1 MNTKPYYF
9 FLLTII
15 FLLSSCSD
23 EVNKEAKIEYTS
35 SVEKL
40 VEHTNE
46 FIPKVYSYDNGIHVA
61 VGFGIANSIMVEGEG
76 GNIIIDAADS
86 IYEAEKIYSYYENGN
101 IKFENASFKYLKD
114 ENQILNTINLDI
126 PGKKMTALVG
136 HSGAGK
142 TTILNLIP
150 RFYNINSGDIK
161 IDNQSIYNST
171 VYSLRNNIYE
181 KKLLYRK
188 IM

>member
-23 EVNKEAKIEYTS
+23 EVNKEAKIEYRS

-86 IYEAEKIYSYYENGN
+86 I
-101 IKFENASFKYLKD
+101 
-114 ENQILNTINLDI
+114 
-126 PGKKMTALVG
+126 
-136 HSGAGK
+136 
-142 TTILNLIP
+142 
-150 RFYNINSGDIK
+150 
-161 IDNQSIYNST
+161 
-171 VYSLRNNIYE
+171 
-181 KKLLYRK
+181 
-188 IM
+188 

>member
-86 IYEAEKIYSYYENGN
+86 IYEAEKIYSYFKEINPN
-101 IKFENASFKYLKD
+101 PIKAVIYTHNHGDHTFGAAYYY
-114 ENQILNTINLDI
+114 NLSNDK
-126 PGKKMTALVG
+126 P
-136 HSGAGK
+136 
-142 TTILNLIP
+142 
-150 RFYNINSGDIK
+150 K
-161 IDNQSIYNST
+161 IIAH
-171 VYSLRNNIYE
+171 
-181 KKLLYRK
+181 
-188 IM
+188 